1 MKRLSL
7 ALAAFAALLLL
18 ASCGEE
24 AKIKSVQ
31 ATQLKDCKGKTV
43 QDMTSS
49 LLQKPVWGF
58 EKAKDGKGFVTVNGT
73 LVGDKLPDWVTQ
85 QKIMDVSFRFAL
97 DPKTEKFNPND
108 LEGIPSISTQE
119 GILQAYKVLF
129 CR

>member
-7 ALAAFAALLLL
+7 ALAALLLL

-43 QDMTSS
+43 QDMTSA

-73 LVGDKLPDWVTQ
+73 LAGDTLPDWITQ
-85 QKIMDVSFRFAL
+85 QKIMDIKFRFAL
-97 DPKTEKFNPND
+97 DPKTEKFNPD
-108 LEGIPSISTQE
+108 SLEGIPSISAPE